1 MPKFNTDQ
9 QKAIEADNARI
20 LVSAAAG
27 SGKTTVMVHKIL
39 HILKTHPEVSLHN
52 FL

>member
-9 QKAIEADNARI
+9 QKAIEAVNPRI

-39 HILKTHPEVSLHN
+39 QVLKTDPN
-52 FL
+52 AAI